1 MRFFEREAL
10 DVSQNLGTGTME
22 PVVLDLPDEYKSSR
36 ENTPF
41 VVVAG
46 WLGAKDRNVKKY
58 TDELRAMGCVTLRSI
73 QGSWDCFSPFASG
86 RRKFAR
92 RLLTKAREARA
103 ELGMSKSPLYL
114 MFMSNGGCWS
124 HATMTQCGMLE
135 PGGEFEDLGP
145 HLKGRVFD
153 SSPARMTLRNG
164 PKVVCVSMG
173 VRNTAVRA
181 VVHALFYVYAVVAFL
196 VVVAATGSTTMH
208 IDEFWRTCA
217 SAPRN
222 GRELYLYS
230 DADELTEPGPLSEL
244 IAARKCTGTSEEGCD
259 IVEMRWK
266 DSRHCAHLIDERD
279 EYLDTLRGFI
289 V

>member
-1 MRFFEREAL
+1 
-10 DVSQNLGTGTME
+10 ME

-41 VVVAG
+41 VVVVG
-46 WLGAKDRNVKKY
+46 WVGAKDRNVKKY

-73 QGSWDCFSPFASG
+73 QGTWDCFSPFASG

-153 SSPARMTLRNG
+153 SSPAKMTLRNG

-173 VRNTAVRA
+173 VRNTAARA
-181 VVHALFYVYAVVAFL
+181 VVHALFYVYGVVAFL
-196 VVVAATGSTTMH
+196 LVVAATGSTTMH

-217 SAPRN
+217 SAPRTC
-222 GRELYLYS
+222 RELYLYS
-230 DADELTEPGPLSEL
+230 DADEITDPRPLSEL
-244 IAARKCTGTSEEGCD
+244 IAARKRTMSSGKGCD
-259 IVEMRWK
+259 IVEVRWK
-266 DSRHCAHLIDERD
+266 DSRHCAHLVDERD
-279 EYLDTLRGFI
+279 EYLDALRGFI

>member
-153 SSPARMTLRNG
+153 SSPARMTTASSGSVKRNWNLPG
-164 PKVVCVSMG
+164 ARRNLLPRRMSSIRRTSM
-173 VRNTAVRA
+173 VDP
-181 VVHALFYVYAVVAFL
+181 
-196 VVVAATGSTTMH
+196 S
-208 IDEFWRTCA
+208 I
-217 SAPRN
+217 
-222 GRELYLYS
+222 
-230 DADELTEPGPLSEL
+230 
-244 IAARKCTGTSEEGCD
+244 
-259 IVEMRWK
+259 
-266 DSRHCAHLIDERD
+266 
-279 EYLDTLRGFI
+279 
-289 V
+289 